1 MAKRKRKKKKADE
14 VSDENEFLK
23 LKMMAEFGGNFVGSD
38 DIPPEVENQ
47 FLKQIITFHQQNEG
61 AAKISI
67 YKFIGEPEYNH
78 VHDLSD
84 KEVKRELKKI
94 MRRLNKYGV
103 TLDVLAPTTP
113 ESEIYRFVT
122 EELFKLE
129 VSDIKVKGWTN
140 QYVYED
146 FYPNAEYDIKSAV
159 HHIILGLFDKN
170 AQLFDEFVVEDLK
183 DNLGLMTDP
192 EELRSKAENFK
203 NQYHD
208 VILVGY
214 DFINIQFK
222 ETNGTAYVLADV
234 TFKTQKQAGR
244 RTARHVATVELYLR
258 RDSLVKSIW
267 QLTRL
272 VSEYF

>member
-94 MRRLNKYGV
+94 K
-103 TLDVLAPTTP
+103 
-113 ESEIYRFVT
+113 I
-122 EELFKLE
+122 
-129 VSDIKVKGWTN
+129 
-140 QYVYED
+140 
-146 FYPNAEYDIKSAV
+146 
-159 HHIILGLFDKN
+159 
-170 AQLFDEFVVEDLK
+170 
-183 DNLGLMTDP
+183 
-192 EELRSKAENFK
+192 
-203 NQYHD
+203 
-208 VILVGY
+208 
-214 DFINIQFK
+214 
-222 ETNGTAYVLADV
+222 
-234 TFKTQKQAGR
+234 GR
-244 RTARHVATVELYLR
+244 AHV
-258 RDSLVKSIW
+258 
-267 QLTRL
+267 
-272 VSEYF
+272 